1 MFLPLFHTQNS
12 RVSFLLFLVPVCPA
26 FERLTH
32 GFLIVLVGN
41 PVGPTDGV
49 RAVGELFE
57 HPCRLIAW
65 CATQIRSHF
74 IEEIIQ
80 GKSVSLCKIC
90 FPIFRNIKSH
100 MNIATSSC
108 A

>member
-12 RVSFLLFLVPVCPA
+12 RVSFLLFLVPVGPS
-26 FERLTH
+26 FERLTY

-57 HPCRLIAW
+57 HPCRLIAR
-65 CATQIRSHF
+65 CAALRFGHWL
-74 IEEIIQ
+74 EERVLSARI
-80 GKSVSLCKIC
+80 
-90 FPIFRNIKSH
+90 
-100 MNIATSSC
+100 
-108 A
+108 

>member
-1 MFLPLFHTQNS
+1 MFLPLFHTQNPRIS
-12 RVSFLLFLVPVCPA
+12 SLLFLVPVGPA

-32 GFLIVLVGN
+32 GFLVFSFRN
-41 PVGPTDGV
+41 PVSPTDGG

-57 HPCRLIAW
+57 HPRRLVAW